1 MHLIMKMIVSL
12 LIFVESLEFVKGHDQ
27 GGLSLLKRCPGTY
40 CGQHLLPDGNWSSC
54 GACPR
59 GYRANLSS
67 VCVECVGS
75 PEFYD
80 WLYLG
85 FMVIL
90 ALVLHWFCIDSA
102 MRARLLGQQQGDAS
116 FTREVLVLH
125 ASALGE
131 VSIAVFT
138 TLLVLE
144 PRGSLEIRACPIK
157 SLADWY
163 TLLHNPS
170 PQYEQTLHCTQEAVF
185 PLYSMVFIFYSCCV
199 VVLLL
204 VRPWL
209 VRLVTS
215 PPGANSQQPWNN
227 PHPLPRHGK
236 ATIYAALYF
245 LPVLALI
252 HALFAG
258 LVYYAFPYI
267 LIVMSLISNA
277 AHFAFKEDQS
287 VRGLVTS
294 TVSNLRNSV
303 ILVGHW
309 TLHAYA
315 IVAIMHQELRE
326 YATNLALLSLVP
338 LPAIFYILTARFT
351 DPNKMHNE

>member
-1 MHLIMKMIVSL
+1 M
-12 LIFVESLEFVKGHDQ
+12 E
-27 GGLSLLKRCPGTY
+27 RCPGMY
-40 CGQHLLPDGNWSSC
+40 CGQYLLSDGNWSSC

-59 GYRANLSS
+59 GYRANSSNVLSS
-67 VCVECVGS
+67 ECVECIGN

-102 MRARLLGQQQGDAS
+102 MRARLLGHQQGEPC

-131 VSIAVFT
+131 VAIAGFI
-138 TLLVLE
+138 TLLILE
-144 PRGSLEIRACPIK
+144 PQGSLEIRSCHIN

-163 TLLHNPS
+163 TLLHNPN
-170 PQYEQTLHCTQEAVF
+170 PQYEETLHCTQEAVF
-185 PLYSMVFIFYSCCV
+185 PLYSMVFIFYAWCV
-199 VVLLL
+199 ILLLL

-209 VRLVTS
+209 VHLITFPSGTS
-215 PPGANSQQPWNN
+215 SQPWNVQ
-227 PHPLPRHGK
+227 HPLPCHRK

-258 LVYYAFPYI
+258 LIYYSFPYI

-287 VRGLVTS
+287 VRGLLTS

-303 ILVGHW
+303 ILIGHW
-309 TLHAYA
+309 MLHAYA
-315 IVAIMHQELRE
+315 IIAIMHKELRE
-326 YATNLALLSLVP
+326 YTTHLALLSLVP

-351 DPNKMHNE
+351 DPNKMHSE